1 MSNRT
6 SKKKRHLAL
15 ANQARNATDSIATSG
30 LHRLPLGALLLA
42 GSMGALAQTA
52 TPAGGEAAATLP
64 TVTVKDAAIE
74 PEGKQSLKPATT
86 RIGKTQQELRDV
98 PQSITVVTEKL
109 IDDRNLDTLKDTLK
123 NTGGISF
130 LAAEGGEED
139 IRLRGFSLATSG
151 DIYVDGLRD
160 PAFYDRDMF
169 NIDRVEVLRGSASM
183 LFGRGST
190 GGVVNQVSKQPRL
203 IDQHEVSVTG
213 GSHGFFRTTGDFNLK
228 TGENAALRLN
238 AMVNRAD
245 NNGAGSSI
253 DKQGLAATYRF
264 GIGTRD
270 EFSAG
275 LYYLNNRNGINY
287 GLPWIRP
294 RPDSPVQ
301 DTTILPLDPSRYYGM
316 ASDRNNG
323 SAAHLTLSH
332 LHRFDGQGELR
343 TTFRTGRYE
352 RDLRPST
359 IRLCRRTTNAQGVVS
374 NPQCPTAV
382 SLENFGS
389 STIFTRGAPLK
400 IQNLNSTVLQSDYS
414 GKFQTGHLKHEL
426 LAGVE
431 LVGDS
436 FTNYSAS
443 TPAGVNLSKPP
454 TTAGTPNDGAWIN
467 EGARVLSPGRTFKA
481 RSVGVYAQDLVEV
494 APQWKLLGGLRYDYF
509 KGRYWQTALPAAG
522 PNPAS
527 PASTRERS
535 DGVWS
540 KRLGLLYQPSE
551 TQSYHASWGTSF
563 NTSGDTYQY
572 DPLGA
577 NTPPESS
584 ENFEVGA
591 RFDSA
596 DKRFTTRVAAF
607 YAIKKN
613 ERNRDPD
620 NAAVAYLLSGKRH
633 AAGLEFDFAGRI
645 TPRWEVFASYAFIPW
660 AKIDRGAPS
669 TAQSLSGELQGQRP
683 SLTPRHSGTVW
694 TTYAVTPQWRLGAG
708 LTFRSKQSPNRNP
721 GWDAKGFVTADLM
734 AEYTVNDLM
743 SLKFNVSN
751 VTNRRYADA
760 LYSGHYTPG
769 AGRLVMLTA
778 SFKF

>member
-1 MSNRT
+1 MPTSSQPRSNRPLAPTT
-6 SKKKRHLAL
+6 SAQDKSVLDAITAPL
-15 ANQARNATDSIATSG
+15 W
-30 LHRLPLGALLLA
+30 PLGTLLLA
-42 GSMGALAQTA
+42 GSLSSAALAQT
-52 TPAGGEAAATLP
+52 PAGGAAATLP
-64 TVTVKDAAIE
+64 TVTVTDTAIE

-123 NTGGISF
+123 NTGGTSF

-169 NIDRVEVLRGSASM
+169 AIDRIEVLRGSASM

-190 GGVVNQVSKQPRL
+190 GGVVNQVSKVPRL
-203 IDQHEVSVTG
+203 IDQHEVTVTG

-238 AMVNRAD
+238 AMLNRAD
-245 NNGAGSSI
+245 NNGSGSSI
-253 DKQGLAATYRF
+253 DKQGLAAAYRL

-294 RPDSPVQ
+294 KADSPVG

-332 LHRFDGQGELR
+332 LHRFDHQGELR

-382 SLENFGS
+382 SLENFGPD
-389 STIFTRGAPLK
+389 TILTRGAPLK
-400 IQNLNSTVLQSDYS
+400 IQNLNSTVLQSDYN
-414 GKFQTGHLKHEL
+414 GKFQTGGLKHTL

-436 FTNYSAS
+436 FTNYTAS
-443 TPAGVNLSKPP
+443 TPTGVNLGKP
-454 TTAGTPNDGAWIN
+454 TTTVGTPDDGAWID
-467 EGARVLSPGRTFKA
+467 EGARMLSPGRTFKA
-481 RSVGVYAQDLVEV
+481 RSVGVYAQDLLELT
-494 APQWKLLGGLRYDYF
+494 PQWKLLGGLRYDHF
-509 KGRYWQTALPAAG
+509 KGRYWQAAAGTNPAAER
-522 PNPAS
+522 S
-527 PASTRERS
+527 RS

-540 KRLGLLYQPSE
+540 KRLGLLYQPND
-551 TQSYHASWGTSF
+551 TQSYHAAWGTSF

-591 RFDSA
+591 RFDSE

-607 YAIKKN
+607 YAVKKN

-620 NAAVAYLLSGKRH
+620 NAAQAYLLSGKRH
-633 AAGLEFDFAGRI
+633 SAGLEFDFAGRV
-645 TPRWEVFASYAFIPW
+645 TPKWEVYASYAFIPW
-660 AKIDRGAPS
+660 ARIDKGAPS

-694 TTYAVTPQWRLGAG
+694 TTYAFTPQWRIGGG

-734 AEYTVNDLM
+734 AEYTVNDLL

-760 LYSGHYTPG
+760 LYTGHYTPG
-769 AGRLVMLTA
+769 AGRLYMLSA

>member
-1 MSNRT
+1 MSTDRNF
-6 SKKKRHLAL
+6 KKKQPPAL
-15 ANQARNATDSIATSG
+15 DAKAQAAIDFIAFRITPG
-30 LHRLPLGALLLA
+30 APLLPLGALLLA
-42 GSMGALAQTA
+42 GSMGALAQT
-52 TPAGGEAAATLP
+52 PAAGDAATLP

-123 NTGGISF
+123 STGGISF
-130 LAAEGGEED
+130 LAAEGAEED

-169 NIDRVEVLRGSASM
+169 AVDRIEVLRGSASM

-190 GGVVNQVSKQPRL
+190 GGVVNQAMKTPRL
-203 IDQHEVSVTG
+203 IDQHEVTVTG
-213 GSHGFFRTTGDFNLK
+213 GNHGYFRTTGDFNLK

-245 NNGAGSSI
+245 NNGTGGRI
-253 DKQGLAATYRF
+253 DKHGLAATYRL

-275 LYYLNNRNGINY
+275 VYYLNNRNGINY

-294 RPDSPVQ
+294 NASSPVQ
-301 DTTILPLDPSRYYGM
+301 DTTTLPLDPSRYYGL
-316 ASDRNNG
+316 ASDRNHG
-323 SAAHLTLSH
+323 SAAYLTLSH
-332 LHRFDGQGELR
+332 LHRFDHAGELR
-343 TTFRTGRYE
+343 TTLRTGRYE

-359 IRLCRRTTNAQGVVS
+359 IRLCRQMTNAQGVVI

-382 SLENFGS
+382 SLENFGPG
-389 STIFTRGAPLK
+389 TILTRGAPLK
-400 IQNLNSTVLQSDYS
+400 IQNLNNTVLQSDYS
-414 GKFQTGHLKHEL
+414 GKFQAGGLKHEL

-436 FTNYSAS
+436 LTNFSAS
-443 TPAGVNLSKPP
+443 TPPGVNLGKP
-454 TTAGTPNDGAWIN
+454 TTTVGTPNDGAWID
-467 EGARVLSPGRTFKA
+467 EGARVLTPGRTFKA
-481 RSVGVYAQDLVEV
+481 RSVGVYAQDLVELT
-494 APQWKLLGGLRYDYF
+494 PQWKLLGGLRYDYF
-509 KGRYWQTALPAAG
+509 KGRYWQAAAGTNPAAER
-522 PNPAS
+522 S
-527 PASTRERS
+527 RS

-540 KRLGLLYQPSE
+540 KRLGVIYQPSE
-551 TQSYHASWGTSF
+551 TQSYHMAWGTSF

-577 NTPPESS
+577 NTPPEGS
-584 ENFEVGA
+584 ENFELGA

-596 DKRFTTRVAAF
+596 DKRYTTRVAAF

-620 NAAVAYLLSGKRH
+620 DAAQAYLLSGKRH

-660 AKIDRGAPS
+660 AKIDKGAPS
-669 TAQSLSGELQGQRP
+669 TQQSLTGELQGQRP

-694 TTYAVTPQWRLGAG
+694 TTYALTPQWRVGG
-708 LTFRSKQSPNRNP
+708 GINFRSKQSPNRNP
-721 GWDAKGFVTADLM
+721 GWNAKGFVTADLM
-734 AEYTVNDLM
+734 AEYTVNDWA

-760 LYSGHYTPG
+760 LYTGHYTPG
-769 AGRLVMLTA
+769 AGRLYMLSA